1 MKLIVGLGNPGK
13 EYEKT
18 RHNVGF
24 MTIDKIAEKLQ
35 IQLTE
40 KKFNGIFFKDKD
52 VIIAKP
58 LTYMNRS
65 GEFVRLIIEY
75 YDIALSD
82 VLIVYDDMD
91 LPLGQAA
98 IKQNG
103 SSGGHNGMK
112 DIIEKL
118 NTQEIKRIK
127 IGIGRSNSVI
137 DYVLGKFSFEDFNII
152 SKLID
157 KAAEAIIS
165 FISNDIRFV
174 MNKFTGKLH
183 E

>member
-1 MKLIVGLGNPGK
+1 MKLIVGLGNPGS
-13 EYEKT
+13 EYAKT

-24 MTIDKIAEKLQ
+24 LTIDKIAEKLQ
-35 IQLTE
+35 IQLSE
-40 KKFNGIFFKDKD
+40 KKFNGIFFKDKE

-58 LTYMNRS
+58 LTFMNKS
-65 GEFVRLIIEY
+65 GEFVKSIIEY

-82 VLIVYDDMD
+82 VLIVYDDLD

-98 IKQNG
+98 IKQSG
-103 SSGGHNGMK
+103 SSGGHRGMK

-118 NTQEIKRIK
+118 NTQDIKRIK
-127 IGIGRSNSVI
+127 IGIGRGENVI
-137 DYVLGKFSFEDFNII
+137 DYVLGKFSFEDYNII

-157 KAAEAIIS
+157 KAADAIIS

-174 MNKFTGKLH
+174 MNKFTGKLY